1 MSIPVSHFRRRLESF
16 INERHPNLKNAKR
29 LIATR
34 SVQAAQAFSSAV
46 LAGDSE
52 TAARTKSDALLFEG
66 LLFSKYDTIRCI
78 IATEFPKIPPDGQRT
93 LSLELIESCNDIFSR
108 YALTD
113 RLIREPAFNHMIVEL
128 TERIKT
134 HIDRNDLG

>member
-1 MSIPVSHFRRRLESF
+1 MKRIKMSIPVSHFRRRLELF

-52 TAARTKSDALLFEG
+52 TAARTKADALLFEG
-66 LLFSKYDTIRCI
+66 LLFSKDDTIRCI
-78 IATEFPKIPPDGQRT
+78 IATEFPKIPPG
-93 LSLELIESCNDIFSR
+93 
-108 YALTD
+108 
-113 RLIREPAFNHMIVEL
+113 
-128 TERIKT
+128 
-134 HIDRNDLG
+134 

>member
-52 TAARTKSDALLFEG
+52 TAARTKADALLFEG
-66 LLFSKYDTIRCI
+66 LLFSKYRHD
-78 IATEFPKIPPDGQRT
+78 P
-93 LSLELIESCNDIFSR
+93 LYHCNGISENSTRLTADAFAR
-108 YALTD
+108 TD
-113 RLIREPAFNHMIVEL
+113 RIL
-128 TERIKT
+128 
-134 HIDRNDLG
+134 